1 MLLMYQILSWIML
14 TGTFLCQILPST
26 DQDSKCLSVNV
37 IIDNITGIDS
47 AKHSKEQVN
56 LTGACVMNFI
66 LL

>member
-14 TGTFLCQILPST
+14 SGTFLWQILPST

-37 IIDNITGIDS
+37 IDNITGIDS

-66 LL
+66 